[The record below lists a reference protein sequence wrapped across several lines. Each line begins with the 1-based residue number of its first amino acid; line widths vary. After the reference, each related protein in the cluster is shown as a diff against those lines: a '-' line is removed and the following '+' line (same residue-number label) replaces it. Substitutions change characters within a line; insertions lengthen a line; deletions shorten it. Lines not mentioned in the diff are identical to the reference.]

1 MEFDLLLTPL
11 SSEAPSGP
19 DLDDA
24 GDGAYFNYIVPARD
38 RLPGRFFINPATGEA
53 FDSAQIDIRA
63 EEREIFAL
71 LARSRDLRLVAL
83 LAQFRVLK
91 GYLSGFAE
99 SLELI
104 AKFLAVFWDSVHPAD
119 AHDGFEMRAIALGAL
134 DQQIRVIL
142 PLTYLP
148 LIVDQRHGAISLHD
162 FEMAEKPQNAPA
174 RENAPSLADLKK
186 AMASSANLDQTSAAQ
201 SDLQRCQD
209 ALRAMAAAWRQ
220 GDPDGPDF
228 ALARLDSI
236 IAAMVAC
243 IPDMS
248 GAPTGEQPALA
259 QKPSGNAIMKAVK
272 AVFRPENPSNGALS
286 IKSHAEAKAILQ
298 RLERYFADF
307 EPSSPCGLLVKQ
319 ARILVGR
326 PMIEALEAL
335 APDKIGAMRI
345 LIDTRAGF
353 SLDAAKLRELSSVG
367 DPDSSA
373 KPSPDPS
380 IVIASRGDVLDI
392 IHRVEDFLIEAEPSS
407 PVPLLLAQARTY
419 IGKDFTS
426 IFAEISPARS
436 TD

>member
-1 MEFDLLLTPL
+1 MEFDLLLTPI
-11 SSEAPSGP
+11 SSEAPCGP

-53 FDSAQIDIRA
+53 FDSTQIDMRA
-63 EEREIFAL
+63 EEKEISAL
-71 LARSRDLRLVAL
+71 LTRSRDLRLVAL
-83 LAQFRVLK
+83 LGQFRILK
-91 GYLSGFAE
+91 GDLSGFAE

-104 AKFLAVFWDSVHPAD
+104 AKFLGVFWDSVHPAD
-119 AHDGFEMRAIALGAL
+119 VHDGFEMRAITLGAL
-134 DQQIRVIL
+134 EQQLRVIL

-162 FEMAEKPQNAPA
+162 FEIAANPQNSPA
-174 RENAPSLADLKK
+174 RESAPSLAELKK
-186 AMASSANLDQTSAAQ
+186 AIALPANLEQASATQ
-201 SDLQRCQD
+201 LNLRRCQ
-209 ALRAMAAAWRQ
+209 AAIRAIVAAWHQ
-220 GDPDGPDF
+220 GKPDGPEF
-228 ALARLDSI
+228 ALAKLDST
-236 IAAMVAC
+236 IAAMLAS
-243 IPDMS
+243 IPDVS
-248 GAPTGEQPALA
+248 GQQTGEGAPFP

-272 AVFRPENPSNGALS
+272 AVFRPENPSNSALS

-298 RLERYFADF
+298 RLERYFSDF

-319 ARILVGR
+319 ARMLVGR

-345 LIDTRAGF
+345 LIDTSAGF
-353 SLDAAKLRELSSVG
+353 SLDAAKLRELSSVD
-367 DPDSSA
+367 DPDSPG
-373 KPSPDPS
+373 KPSPEPNL
-380 IVIASRGDVLDI
+380 VIANREDVLDI

-426 IFAEISPARS
+426 IFAEISAARS
-436 TD
+436 TE